1 LDYLLVKH
9 RFINSVRA
17 VQTVPGA
24 DVDSNFNLVVAKIR
38 IKLKKII
45 RFQKKT
51 TMGFGELYTQ
61 RQRVRDTL
69 EEKIGE
75 MGCNSGDVEVQWN
88 NIENVC

>member
-1 LDYLLVKH
+1 
-9 RFINSVRA
+9 
-17 VQTVPGA
+17 
-24 DVDSNFNLVVAKIR
+24 
-38 IKLKKII
+38 LKKII